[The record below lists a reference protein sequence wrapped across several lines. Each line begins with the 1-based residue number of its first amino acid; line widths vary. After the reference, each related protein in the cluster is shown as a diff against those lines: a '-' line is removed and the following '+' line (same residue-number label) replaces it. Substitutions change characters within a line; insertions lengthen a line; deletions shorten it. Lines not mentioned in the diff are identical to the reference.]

1 MEPPYDN
8 TVNTANMLLIMARF
22 FWPVGDCIDRVP
34 LCFSTIVLFRTKYL
48 VQSCFHL
55 RTVYFYRPGLTMRHQ
70 QEISIQG
77 MQHDQSHKGRR
88 LSCEKV
94 KDTRQK
100 IWIAENPPKKNHII
114 WTWLE
119 PYMIPKRCHFEM
131 EKQHFSLFFSSA
143 TVIDTWHFMVFH
155 HEHHKWEW
163 NLSFTSQSKTTSIP
177 NLST

>member
-1 MEPPYDN
+1 MFNNPTNLSIGQLVFVNFGMYLCQLAIATCIERQITLSIKAFLNNIMFWILYDFVSCFLTCLSILIIYRITIPWNPPYGN

-34 LCFSTIVLFRTKYL
+34 LCFSTVVLFRTKYL

-94 KDTRQK
+94 KDTRHK
-100 IWIAENPPKKNHII
+100 IWTAENP
-114 WTWLE
+114 
-119 PYMIPKRCHFEM
+119 
-131 EKQHFSLFFSSA
+131 
-143 TVIDTWHFMVFH
+143 
-155 HEHHKWEW
+155 
-163 NLSFTSQSKTTSIP
+163 
-177 NLST
+177 

>member
-1 MEPPYDN
+1 MEPPHDN

-94 KDTRQK
+94 KDTHQK
-100 IWIAENPPKKNHII
+100 IWIAENPSKKTILSGHDLSLI
-114 WTWLE
+114 W
-119 PYMIPKRCHFEM
+119 
-131 EKQHFSLFFSSA
+131 SLKDATLKWKNSTFLYFFSSA

-155 HEHHKWEW
+155 HEHLKWEW